1 LLTQKGRSARAG
13 MHLER
18 LHSEV
23 PRSDLA
29 DL

>member
-1 LLTQKGRSARAG
+1 LLTQKGSSARAG